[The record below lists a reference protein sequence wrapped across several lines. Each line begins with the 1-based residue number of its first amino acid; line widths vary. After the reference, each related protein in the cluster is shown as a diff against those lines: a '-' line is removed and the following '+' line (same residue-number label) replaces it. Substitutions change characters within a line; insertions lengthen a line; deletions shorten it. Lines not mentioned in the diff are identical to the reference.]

1 MAHLKETNEEFDA
14 RYEAYFN
21 QPDKDTIDGKF
32 CQAINDSG
40 MDQIPESKMIIAAM
54 KFAN

>member
-21 QPDKDTIDGKF
+21 QPDKDNVDGKF
-32 CQAINDSG
+32 VKLS
-40 MDQIPESKMIIAAM
+40 MILEWILSLSL
-54 KFAN
+54 K